1 MQIYKLVLIGQNFE
15 LWPINV
21 EVLKSQDWI
30 VFISTVQPE
39 LTFLDNSNCSSIE
52 FNKLKNRMVNSRP
65 CPWMPINDLTDSSLG
80 YINHLIG
87 RKYLLPLNQAIYHK
101 EGLMH
106 ATSINPKVPSQNKY
120 HNYINVSIINT
131 SSTVE
136 MFFQKPM

>member
-1 MQIYKLVLIGQNFE
+1 MANKCRSFEKPRLDRVYFNF
-15 LWPINV
+15 LARTH
-21 EVLKSQDWI
+21 L
-30 VFISTVQPE
+30 
-39 LTFLDNSNCSSIE
+39 LFLDNSNCSSIE

-106 ATSINPKVPSQNKY
+106 ATSINPKVPS
-120 HNYINVSIINT
+120 
-131 SSTVE
+131 
-136 MFFQKPM
+136 

>member
-106 ATSINPKVPSQNKY
+106 ATSIKPKVPSQNKY
-120 HNYINVSIINT
+120 HNCINVSIINT

-136 MFFQKPM
+136 MFF